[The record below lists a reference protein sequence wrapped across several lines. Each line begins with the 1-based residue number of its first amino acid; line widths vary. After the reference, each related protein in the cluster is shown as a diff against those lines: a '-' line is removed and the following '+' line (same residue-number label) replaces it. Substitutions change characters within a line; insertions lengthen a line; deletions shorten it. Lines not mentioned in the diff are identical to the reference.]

1 MADALENLVDS
12 LNQSLN
18 MHQPSKLEVDQIQLS
33 VSVVTFK
40 PDIVLLQRTLESL
53 HCAIIYLR
61 AQGKALSV
69 SVVLVD
75 NGNDCISDTWVSVFK
90 RDAIACKVIT
100 GHGNVGYG
108 RGHNLALECST
119 SDYHLILN
127 PDVEMSEDALA
138 QALDFFD
145 QHPDIALIAPHVLS
159 EYGATQYLCRRFPNL
174 LDLFVRGFLRGK
186 AQDLFASRLARYE
199 LRDLVDTTNQNLNTF
214 ISPQI
219 ISGCYMLFRM
229 DVLKKL
235 SGFDPR
241 YFLYFEDYDLS
252 LRAGKIAGI
261 AYVPAVRTIHFGG
274 GASHKGWRHIAMFIV
289 SACRFFN
296 RFGWRLM

>member
-1 MADALENLVDS
+1 
-12 LNQSLN
+12 
-18 MHQPSKLEVDQIQLS
+18 MHQPNKLAGDQTQLS

-40 PDIVLLQRTLESL
+40 PDIVLLQRTLASL
-53 HCAIIYLR
+53 HRAIIYLR
-61 AQGKALSV
+61 AQRGRALSV

-75 NGNDCISDTWVSVFK
+75 NGNGCISDAWESAFK
-90 RDAIACKVIT
+90 RDAIECKVIT

-127 PDVEMSEDALA
+127 PDVEMSENALA

-145 QHPDIALIAPHVLS
+145 QHHDIALIAPHVLD
-159 EYGATQYLCRRFPNL
+159 EYGVTQYLCRCFPNL

-186 AQDLFASRLARYE
+186 AQDLFASRLVRYE
-199 LRDLVDTTNQNLNTF
+199 LRDLVDTADQNLNAF

-229 DVLKKL
+229 NVLKKL
-235 SGFDPR
+235 GGFDQR

-252 LRAGKIAGI
+252 LRASAIAGI
-261 AYVPAVRTIHFGG
+261 AYVPAVRVIHFGG
-274 GASHKGWRHIAMFIV
+274 GASKKGWRHICMFTV

-296 RFGWRLM
+296 RFGWRLI